1 MDERER
7 VLVTLAAMRV
17 LMGILWLSHLIW
29 KLPPDFGRHRSNGL
43 MHSFLWAERYAVIGP
58 LRDLVRDEVIPHYT
72 EFGYMVFVVEAV
84 AGISL
89 LLGFYTRV
97 GASIGL
103 AGAIVI
109 ALFVGGAPNVWRFG
123 LVLFIAWHIVL
134 LATPCARRFSLDD
147 RLDRD
152 P

>member
-1 MDERER
+1 VDERER
-7 VLVTLAAMRV
+7 VLVTLAAMRI
-17 LMGILWLSHLIW
+17 LMGILWLSNLIW
-29 KLPPDFGRHRSNGL
+29 KLPPSFGRHRSDGL

-58 LRDLVRDEVIPHYT
+58 LRDLVRDEVIPHFT
-72 EFGYMVFVVEAV
+72 VFGYIVFVVEAL

-103 AGAIVI
+103 AQAIVI
-109 ALFVGGAPNVWRFG
+109 AVFVGGAPHAWRFG
-123 LVLFIAWHIVL
+123 LVLLIAWNIVL
-134 LATPCARRFSLDD
+134 LATPCARRLSLDD
-147 RLDRD
+147 RLGRD

>member
-17 LMGILWLSHLIW
+17 LMGILWLSDLIW
-29 KLPPDFGRHRSNGL
+29 KLPPGFGRHGSNGL
-43 MHSFLWAERYAVIGP
+43 MQSFLWAERYAVIGP
-58 LRDLVRDEVIPHYT
+58 LRDLVGDEVIPHFT
-72 EFGYMVFVVEAV
+72 VFGYIVFVIEAV

-97 GASIGL
+97 GATVGL
-103 AGAIVI
+103 AQALVI
-109 ALFVGGAPNVWRFG
+109 ALFVGRAPHVWRFG
-123 LVLFIAWHIVL
+123 LVLFIAWQIVL

-147 RLDRD
+147 RLGRD

>member
-72 EFGYMVFVVEAV
+72 EFGYIVFVSRRWQGSACSS
-84 AGISL
+84 GS
-89 LLGFYTRV
+89 TRV
-97 GASIGL
+97 S
-103 AGAIVI
+103 V
-109 ALFVGGAPNVWRFG
+109 
-123 LVLFIAWHIVL
+123 
-134 LATPCARRFSLDD
+134 RRSGSPG
-147 RLDRD
+147 RS
-152 P
+152 